1 MYHISRFWFLY
12 EALATALPCP
22 CCALGVVPATDAGLD
37 VLPATGAVFA
47 DADSA
52 EDAFC
57 ICICTALCNDVARTP
72 PCNDVEAEAALDD
85 ILAGVKGSTFAIADG
100 CEVPNGHQKIH
111 NHHPE
116 NIGISSKG
124 AISLIGAVLVFS
136 NLLHRRHLHKRTPNG
151 VDVCVLFLIPTSF
164 LWMAF
169 ALPLQGSLAA

>member
-1 MYHISRFWFLY
+1 MYHISKFWFLY
-12 EALATALPCP
+12 EALATVL
-22 CCALGVVPATDAGLD
+22 LAG
-37 VLPATGAVFA
+37 LPATLDVAVLGGGYAGGFGPA
-47 DADSA
+47 CGGTLDVAP
-52 EDAFC
+52 
-57 ICICTALCNDVARTP
+57 TALMFEGDNGT
-72 PCNDVEAEAALDD
+72 
-85 ILAGVKGSTFAIADG
+85 TFAIADG
-100 CEVPNGHQKIH
+100 TCAELELADEVPNGHQKIH

-169 ALPLQGSLAA
+169 ALPLQGSLAV